1 MLDIFTM
8 KKTDRYSKMASSVI
22 AYVGG
27 LLRTVFFNSKG
38 AAVNNKHMANI
49 FYIIGSLCFLI
60 GTIINILKD
69 LK

>member
-1 MLDIFTM
+1 M
-8 KKTDRYSKMASSVI
+8 KTNRHSSKMASSVI

-27 LLRTVFFNSKG
+27 FLRTVVFEVKG